1 MSIGARSQSARTYLE
16 KHLKEFNDS
25 SLDELITHGLNA
37 LLDSQPNEVVLNKN
51 VITLV
56 YFLKFLIFIVS
67 VFFSQNTSISYVCKG
82 ENFRILSEADTE
94 KCLEPLQA
102 RYTARNADR
111 KDDDSVAGGVGGS
124 KPAPKDDAP
133 EDPEDPQVAVAM
145 EVQD

>member
-51 VITLV
+51 
-56 YFLKFLIFIVS
+56 
-67 VFFSQNTSISYVCKG
+67 NTSISYVCKG

-102 RYTARNADR
+102 RYTARSAER
-111 KDDDSVAGGVGGS
+111 KDDDSGAGAGGS

-133 EDPEDPQVAVAM
+133 VDPEDPQVAVAM